1 MKTQI
6 QAPSG
11 SFQNRPKSFLRK
23 RVTIS
28 NTWVPQDI
36 HGSEE
41 GHLLPLWNLRH
52 GWIWDGLL
60 FVVPSKNMTQL
71 DPVAT
76 KLEELRTS
84 YLTYCGHVMHGVYEG
99 HSEKEAA
106 EKIAEAEASWPE
118 HKNAR
123 MMIACP
129 AYQRRRAVHA
139 ECADEAEARSWAME
153 YLKDDV
159 ANL

>member
-1 MKTQI
+1 MD
-6 QAPSG
+6 AAY
-11 SFQNRPKSFLRK
+11 
-23 RVTIS
+23 VTIEAQKS
-28 NTWVPQDI
+28 T
-36 HGSEE
+36 GSLHAHCQCFVQCLHQHTALEE
-41 GHLLPLWNLRH
+41 
-52 GWIWDGLL
+52 I
-60 FVVPSKNMTQL
+60 FQL
-71 DPVAT
+71 GAT

-84 YLTYCGHVMHGVYEG
+84 YLTYSGHVMHGVYEG

-123 MMIACP
+123 IMIACP